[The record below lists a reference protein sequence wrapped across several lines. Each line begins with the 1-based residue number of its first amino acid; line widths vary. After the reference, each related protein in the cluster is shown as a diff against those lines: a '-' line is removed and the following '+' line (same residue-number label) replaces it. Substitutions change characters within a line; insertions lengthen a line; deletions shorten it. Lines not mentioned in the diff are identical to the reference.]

1 MRIITRNAL
10 LVIAGLLVVLLALGA
25 LPGLVKTGDPYYV
38 EATVA
43 AGSGP
48 AIDGGDLSERRF
60 PYTFG
65 ALSAVESGADP
76 ARSESYYTGIVG
88 LKGAFTHTPLDGIGV
103 SGLELLELRERRVG
117 ERSLQ
122 ADDASVVRLR
132 AGGVG
137 AGLGGRQG
145 PEGVRKAALG
155 EFSGFDR
162 RSRPGRDRRFDVIGV
177 AGLDEP
183 RERAERQEDDQQAG
197 DDQQGVPGYGSH
209 SSSR

>member
-1 MRIITRNAL
+1 MRTVTRNAL

-76 ARSESYYTGIVG
+76 ARSEPYYTGV
-88 LKGAFTHTPLDGIGV
+88 
-103 SGLELLELRERRVG
+103 
-117 ERSLQ
+117 
-122 ADDASVVRLR
+122 
-132 AGGVG
+132 VG

-145 PEGVRKAALG
+145 LEGVRKAALG
-155 EFSGFDR
+155 EFSGFDG

-177 AGLDEP
+177 TGLDEP
-183 RERAERQEDDQQAG
+183 REIGRAH
-197 DDQQGVPGYGSH
+197 V
-209 SSSR
+209 